1 MRSAVSIMPK
11 LQVWRTE
18 AMLKRIQKGLCL
30 MTASGEG
37 VSRLRVGTALKPGR
51 RGSCPHDL
59 EPLPDH
65 IPVSRA

>member
-1 MRSAVSIMPK
+1 M
-11 LQVWRTE
+11 Q
-18 AMLKRIQKGLCL
+18 KRLQKGLRL

-37 VSRLRVGTALKPGR
+37 VSRLRVRTALKPGR

-59 EPLPDH
+59 EPLPDR